1 MSNQAVLT
9 FINKAEGDSS
19 LRNRLVGLGAE
30 GISKVAAQVGC
41 NFTVDEWV
49 STLGEIYNS
58 ELSDQELN
66 QVAGG
71 ANSPAPLGP
80 LAVSRVSLD
89 KAIPNAHGT
98 YTLAPQ

>member
-49 STLGEIYNS
+49 SVLGEIYNS
-58 ELSDQELN
+58 ELSDQNLN

-71 ANSPAPLGP
+71 SAAPAPINPINIQPANLE
-80 LAVSRVSLD
+80 R
-89 KAIPNAHGT
+89 AIPNAHGT